1 MSNQREQET
10 NVPPKEEAPTAPVS
24 PAPPVAPPTPVIT
37 WERSARRPK
46 QTNSSNTQVIP
57 FDAKRRQGVQES
69 EATITVREIPSLH
82 GEEPVRLIV
91 ISSGFGQQL
100 PAHRSTVQGMAAA

>member
-10 NVPPKEEAPTAPVS
+10 NVPPKEEAPTAL
-24 PAPPVAPPTPVIT
+24 VAPPTPVIT

-46 QTNSSNTQVIP
+46 QANSANTHVIP
-57 FDAKRRQGVQES
+57 FDAKRRQGVPES
-69 EATITVREIPSLH
+69 EATFTVREIPSLH

-100 PAHRSTVQGMAAA
+100 PAHRNTVQGMAAA